1 MMAVKLLRYSVAI
14 MLFLL
19 SIGLVLIAIFAPD
32 FSTSARIAIIAGAL
46 ISALLG
52 AGCIIKPDLAK
63 KVLLGQ
69 GFDKYWRMV
78 YNE

>member
-19 SIGLVLIAIFAPD
+19 SLGLILIALLAPD
-32 FSTSARIAIIAGAL
+32 METTKRVALVAGAL
-46 ISALLG
+46 VSGLFG
-52 AGCIIKPDLAK
+52 AGCIVKPDLAK

-69 GFDKYWRMV
+69 GFDKT
-78 YNE
+78 